1 MPVLCTRICAYGDG
15 GWCSS
20 VYLSW
25 DIRVAKLAVAKKA
38 PSVSN
43 LPIYL
48 YLVLARSFR
57 FTNFLAPCRFARDQS
72 QNYGV
77 FRLTI
82 FPMEYI
88 CFSFLPFFPY
98 LDEWVLLLHCVYIHA
113 ILSWFLVPSKV
124 CQQVLGHA
132 RSTHLRADSPRG
144 KTSPSAHHIPHSM
157 YGPGPKVRHAT

>member
-113 ILSWFLVPSKV
+113 RFCIYSL
-124 CQQVLGHA
+124 LGFFTITITVFVD
-132 RSTHLRADSPRG
+132 R
-144 KTSPSAHHIPHSM
+144 
-157 YGPGPKVRHAT
+157 YGGAVVVWCDVM